1 MRFFDGRNYR
11 INKVLLSCV
20 GQWPYQTNRSSNA
33 IIIIMVSLAGTQFI
47 AKICG
52 LFSIDNADVFIDSF
66 SPLIVDLACG
76 VKLITCILKATE
88 IKALFN
94 QIQSDWQLLT
104 TPSYIKVLN
113 NYAQNGRTFTIIYAS
128 VFYSALILF
137 MLIPLQPLLL
147 GPSSNDTSRPAL
159 LHQVEYYI
167 DMEKYYF
174 PILIHGYITAVICVS
189 IAIAADT
196 MYVIVVQHVCGLF
209 MIIGQQLEN
218 AIKEDNI
225 EINFKP
231 SITDDKPYG
240 NIISSIR
247 AHKRALRFASLIEA
261 TFSPMFL
268 VVAGFNMVIISMT
281 GVTAVSN
288 MDKPEEFFRQIT
300 FSCALLVHL
309 FFESFQAHR
318 LIDHSTYIHTSLIN
332 LAWYETS
339 FRTRK
344 LLIFMLMKTREPC
357 VLTAGKMFVISMDTF
372 STIVRTSVSYFTMLR
387 SMQ

>member
-209 MIIGQQLEN
+209 MIIG
-218 AIKEDNI
+218 
-225 EINFKP
+225 
-231 SITDDKPYG
+231 
-240 NIISSIR
+240 
-247 AHKRALRFASLIEA
+247 FASLIEA

>member
-1 MRFFDGRNYR
+1 MQFFDGRNYR

-33 IIIIMVSLAGTQFI
+33 IIIIIVSLAGTQFI

-52 LFSIDNADVFIDSF
+52 LLSIDDIDVFIDSL
-66 SPLIVDLACG
+66 SPLVVDLGCG

-88 IKALFN
+88 IRALFD
-94 QIQSDWQLLT
+94 QIQYDWQLLIT
-104 TPSYIKVLN
+104 SPHIKILN
-113 NYAQNGRTFTIIYAS
+113 NYAQSGRTFTIIYA
-128 VFYSALILF
+128 
-137 MLIPLQPLLL
+137 IPLQPLLL
-147 GPSSNDTSRPAL
+147 GSSSNETTRPL

-174 PILIHGYITAVICVS
+174 PILIHGYVTAVICVS
-189 IAIAADT
+189 IAIAVDT

-218 AIKEDNI
+218 IVKGGNL
-225 EINFKP
+225 EINFNP
-231 SITDDKPYG
+231 SIKNDKPYK
-240 NIISSIR
+240 NIISSIH

-261 TFSPMFL
+261 VFSQMFL
-268 VVAGFNMVIISMT
+268 VVAGFNMLIISMT
-281 GVTAVSN
+281 GVMAVTN
-288 MDKPEEFFRQIT
+288 LDKPEEFLRQIT
-300 FSCALLVHL
+300 FSCALLTHL
-309 FFESFQAHR
+309 FFESFLAQR
-318 LIDHSTYIHTSLIN
+318 LIDHSTHILISLTNI
-332 LAWYETS
+332 AWYQTS
-339 FRTRK
+339 SRTRK
-344 LLIFMLMKTREPC
+344 ILIFMIMKTREPC